1 MYNVEFR
8 DKELSTWEFVQ
19 KLKFYSLHFW
29 KNCNKWLVESLYRPV
44 GGSKGLENVKLKG
57 N

>member
-19 KLKFYSLHFW
+19 KLKFYSLPFW